1 MTRTEFYQKT
11 CIAFASNGAIVKENF
26 STDYCINLITS
37 LAEKLTEKVAE
48 SADFDPEYLLP

>member
-1 MTRTEFYQKT
+1 MTRTEFYIKT
-11 CIAFASNGAIVKENF
+11 CIAFASNGAIVKENY

-48 SADFDPEYLLP
+48 SADFDPEYQ